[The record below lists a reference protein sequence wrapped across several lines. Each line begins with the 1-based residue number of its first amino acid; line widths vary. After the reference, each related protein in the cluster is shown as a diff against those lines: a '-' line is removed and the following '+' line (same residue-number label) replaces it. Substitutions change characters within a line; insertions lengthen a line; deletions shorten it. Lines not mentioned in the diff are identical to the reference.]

1 MKNGFWAKNPSLS
14 IKEFRYFLSIRFGL
28 IFSLNMQ
35 STIIFYWIY
44 HITNDKLALG
54 LVGLAEV
61 IPAICCS
68 FFAGHLV
75 DLSEKRRMV
84 LFCIA
89 SYIVI
94 GCSLFALTTP
104 FAFGRLGVSSTQYLI
119 YAFVFLGGITRAFMG
134 PSVFSLFGLVM
145 PREHFPNATSWSS
158 MAWQTGAMLG
168 PLAAGLAIA
177 INSITTGMFAVI
189 LIQIIL
195 LIPILSIKRKPILKK
210 EKEPVLQSL
219 TQGIRFVLK
228 TPALLGAQLLDMFS
242 VLFGGAVALLPV
254 YQKEILHVDEVGF
267 GLLRSAPGVG
277 ALVTLV
283 LLAFILIVGPTL
295 FIVELGVEGVGHML
309 QNFIR
314 MGTYTDAAGTTNFVE
329 AWTVFY
335 WAWWLALGPYMGV
348 FITKISRGRTLR
360 ELILGGIG
368 YGTLGCVVFF
378 AILGNYA
385 LYLEMNQLFP
395 VIETLNSAGAPA
407 AIVGVLGTL
416 PLSSFAILI
425 FTFVCIIFAAT
436 SYDSASY
443 TLAAS
448 ATKSLVPEDHP
459 AREHRVFW
467 AFLLGLLPI
476 TLVYMGG
483 LKPLQSAVTLAS
495 VPLYVVTVILTISL
509 WRSIHAAEQ
518 ASSGNEAVSEAS

>member
-1 MKNGFWAKNPSLS
+1 V
-14 IKEFRYFLSIRFGL
+14 
-28 IFSLNMQ
+28 
-35 STIIFYWIY
+35 
-44 HITNDKLALG
+44 G
-54 LVGLAEV
+54 LVGACSIGIGLAV
-61 IPAICCS
+61 PLIGACV
-68 FFAGHLV
+68 AHLLQV
-75 DLSEKRRMV
+75 DRE
-84 LFCIA
+84 
-89 SYIVI
+89 
-94 GCSLFALTTP
+94 SLGFALD
-104 FAFGRLGVSSTQYLI
+104 V
-119 YAFVFLGGITRAFMG
+119 V
-134 PSVFSLFGLVM
+134 
-145 PREHFPNATSWSS
+145 
-158 MAWQTGAMLG
+158 
-168 PLAAGLAIA
+168 
-177 INSITTGMFAVI
+177 VI
-189 LIQIIL
+189 LVVTCIFASSVWMGL
-195 LIPILSIKRKPILKK
+195 ERGIKRLSDINVML
-210 EKEPVLQSL
+210 
-219 TQGIRFVLK
+219 
-228 TPALLGAQLLDMFS
+228 A
-242 VLFGGAVALLPV
+242 
-254 YQKEILHVDEVGF
+254 
-267 GLLRSAPGVG
+267 
-277 ALVTLV
+277 LV

-448 ATKSLVPEDHP
+448 ATKSLAPEDHP
-459 AREHRVFW
+459 ARGHRVFW

-495 VPLYVVTVILTISL
+495 VPLYAVTVILTISL